1 MVNGLSTWIIN
12 MKKIF
17 LLLCFFPTLALAES
31 YDAAVMDI
39 CGKPP
44 KRDEV
49 MKELNIKPLDLAIK
63 IPEHFTKMPDL
74 LADVK
79 YPSLKN
85 KPKFIYSN
93 DDGAVS
99 LGLTEKASSGLVDID
114 EVKDGMLNLVKTL
127 KPKALSLSVDG
138 NKAWLVVFKSQA
150 KDGNILN
157 IQLFTMT
164 DTKFVIGT
172 FNMTDKYINQYCDVG
187 VLSLMSLK
195 ETSR

>member
-1 MVNGLSTWIIN
+1 

-17 LLLCFFPTLALAES
+17 LLLCLFPTLALAES
-31 YDAAVMDI
+31 YDAAVIDI

-44 KRDEV
+44 KGGAV

-63 IPEHFTKMPDL
+63 IPEKFIKMPDL
-74 LADVK
+74 LADIK
-79 YPSLKN
+79 YPFLKN

-114 EVKDGMLNLVKTL
+114 MVKDGMLDLVKAL
-127 KPKALSLSVDG
+127 KPKALSLTVDG
-138 NKAWLVVFKSQA
+138 NKSWLVVFKSQA
-150 KDGNILN
+150 RDSNVLN

-164 DTKFVIGT
+164 DTKFVVGT
-172 FNMTDKYINQYCDVG
+172 FNMTEKYINQYCDVG

-195 ETSR
+195 DISR

>member
-1 MVNGLSTWIIN
+1 
-12 MKKIF
+12 
-17 LLLCFFPTLALAES
+17 
-31 YDAAVMDI
+31 
-39 CGKPP
+39 
-44 KRDEV
+44 V
-49 MKELNIKPLDLAIK
+49 MKELNIQPLDLAIK
-63 IPEHFTKMPDL
+63 IPENFTKMPDL
-74 LADVK
+74 LADIK

-85 KPKFIYSN
+85 KPKFIYST

-114 EVKDGMLNLVKTL
+114 VVKDGMLDLVKAL
-127 KPKALSLSVDG
+127 KPKALSLTVDG

-150 KDGNILN
+150 RDGNILN

-164 DTKFVIGT
+164 DTKFVVGT
-172 FNMTDKYINQYCDVG
+172 FNMTEKYINQYCDVG

>member
-1 MVNGLSTWIIN
+1 

-17 LLLCFFPTLALAES
+17 LLLCLFPTLALAQKYNS
-31 YDAAVMDI
+31 VVMDI
-39 CGKPP
+39 CGTPP
-44 KRDEV
+44 KGDEV
-49 MKELNIKPLDLAIK
+49 MKELNIKPLDLVIK
-63 IPEHFTKMPDL
+63 IPDNFTKMPDL
-74 LADVK
+74 LADIK

-114 EVKDGMLNLVKTL
+114 VVKDGMMDLVKAL
-127 KPKALSLSVDG
+127 KPKALALNVDG
-138 NKAWLVVFKSQA
+138 NKSWLIVFKSKA
-150 KDGNILN
+150 NDGNILN

-164 DTKFVIGT
+164 DTKFVVGA
-172 FNMTDKYINQYCDVG
+172 FNMTEKYVNQYCDVG

>member
-1 MVNGLSTWIIN
+1 

-17 LLLCFFPTLALAES
+17 LLFCLFPTLGLAES
-31 YDAAVMDI
+31 YDAAVMEI
-39 CGKPP
+39 CGTPP
-44 KRDEV
+44 KGDEV
-49 MKELNIKPLDLAIK
+49 TKELNIMPLGLTIK
-63 IPEHFTKMPDL
+63 VPENFTKMPDL
-74 LADVK
+74 LADIK

-114 EVKDGMLNLVKTL
+114 VIKDGMLDLVKAL
-127 KPKALSLSVDG
+127 KPKALPLTVDG

-150 KDGNILN
+150 RDGNILN

-164 DTKFVIGT
+164 DTKFVVGT

-187 VLSLMSLK
+187 ILSLMSMK
-195 ETSR
+195 ETSH

>member
-1 MVNGLSTWIIN
+1 MINGQSIWIFK

-17 LLLCFFPTLALAES
+17 LLLCLFPTLTLAQS
-31 YDAAVMDI
+31 YDTAVMDI
-39 CGKPP
+39 CGILP
-44 KRDEV
+44 KGDNV
-49 MKELNIKPLDLAIK
+49 MKELNIKPLGLSIK
-63 IPEHFTKMPDL
+63 IPENFTKMPDL
-74 LADVK
+74 LADIK

-85 KPKFIYSN
+85 KSKFIYSN

-114 EVKDGMLNLVKTL
+114 VVKDGMLDLVKAL
-127 KPKALSLSVDG
+127 KPKALSLTVDG

-150 KDGNILN
+150 RDSNILN

-164 DTKFVIGT
+164 NTKFVVGT
-172 FNMTDKYINQYCDVG
+172 FNMTDEYINQYCDVG